1 MYKDASSNDNLTV
14 NIGLIGLG
22 YIGSEVFKLIHEQ
35 HDYIMKKIGKD
46 LKITVV
52 AEKDL
57 ESRKELIKKYKGIR
71 FTDNPYEAIND
82 ESIDIIVEL
91 IGGIEPAFEYIT

>member
-1 MYKDASSNDNLTV
+1 MKEAIDISASNNLNI

-52 AEKDL
+52 AEKGSSGL
-57 ESRKELIKKYKGIR
+57 KK
-71 FTDNPYEAIND
+71 
-82 ESIDIIVEL
+82 SL
-91 IGGIEPAFEYIT
+91 

>member
-46 LKITVV
+46 LK
-52 AEKDL
+52 DN
-57 ESRKELIKKYKGIR
+57 SCCRKRPWSPKK
-71 FTDNPYEAIND
+71 
-82 ESIDIIVEL
+82 SL
-91 IGGIEPAFEYIT
+91 